1 MTDQKIEIE
10 YREQTPVQAHLYIIE
25 CQSLGGFSGSPVF
38 FELNRLLRDRYFVT
52 PEIYLGGV
60 MKGHYK
66 KDVTEIPSYTIR
78 ELNEGLALVTPCYL
92 LNELLYT
99 DAAIKDRNYR
109 SSQLK
114 SIK

>member
-52 PEIYLGGV
+52 P
-60 MKGHYK
+60 
-66 KDVTEIPSYTIR
+66 
-78 ELNEGLALVTPCYL
+78 CYL